1 MGKTIKIRKGLN
13 INLVGEADKVVATF
27 DSETFSIKPPDFHG
41 SIPKLILKQG
51 AEVKAG
57 TPIYF
62 DKNSP
67 DVKFCA
73 PVSGEIAEIVRGE
86 KRRILEVRI
95 LADQEIKYEDFGAAN
110 PNDLSSDDVKAKML
124 ASGVWPFV
132 RQRPY
137 DIIANPNEKPKA
149 IFISGFDSNP
159 LAADVDFILQDK
171 KEEFQAG
178 IDALK
183 KLTDRKI
190 HLGLKPNHAA
200 NSVLNSA
207 QGVEVIT
214 FEGPH
219 PAGNVGVQIHH
230 TDPINKG
237 ERVWYVAPQDVL
249 IIGRLFL
256 TGKFDASKIIA
267 FAGSEVKK
275 PKYYKTVF
283 GASIK
288 NLVEGNINEGVNR
301 YISGNP
307 LTGSRIEKDGY
318 LGAYDTSISVIPEG
332 TESRFFGWITPNFD
346 KLSASRT
353 MFSWL
358 MPNKKYTL
366 DTNLNGEDRA
376 FVVTGQYEKVFPF
389 DIYPVYLLKAILT
402 QDIEKMENLGIFEV
416 APEDF
421 ALCEFVC
428 TSKMQLQKIVRK
440 GLDQMIE
447 EVG

>member
-288 NLVEGNINEGVNR
+288 NLVEGNVNEGINR

-428 TSKMQLQKIVRK
+428 TSKMQLQKLVRK

>member
-13 INLVGEADKVVATF
+13 INLVGEADKVVSTF
-27 DSETFSIKPPDFHG
+27 NSETFSIKPPDFHG

-51 AEVKAG
+51 AEVKSG

-183 KLTDRKI
+183 KLTDGKI

-207 QGVEVIT
+207 QGVEVNT
-214 FEGPH
+214 FKGPH

-428 TSKMQLQKIVRK
+428 TSKMQLQKLVRK

>member
-288 NLVEGNINEGVNR
+288 NLVEGNVNEGVNR

-389 DIYPVYLLKAILT
+389 DIFPVYLLKAILT

-428 TSKMQLQKIVRK
+428 TSKMQLQKLVRK

>member
-428 TSKMQLQKIVRK
+428 TSKMQLQKLVRK

>member
-13 INLVGEADKVVATF
+13 IKLVGEADKVVSTF
-27 DSETFSIKPPDFHG
+27 NSETFSIKPPDFHG

-428 TSKMQLQKIVRK
+428 TSKMQLQKLVRK